1 MESLE
6 SVLWLLGEG
15 AAYLTTL
22 PHAAPALRKYVDRE
36 VWVGTGPS
44 AACYIMPARQAAIA
58 VEYTAA
64 EGSPQEAHFR
74 RLVEEGRRSPV
85 KFVAAVSPTAV
96 VTVNVYRA
104 IVLRRDRRRFE
115 AWARHLL
122 GREVWQAIRARQP

>member
-6 SVLWLLGEG
+6 SALWLLGQG
-15 AAYLTTL
+15 TAYLTTL
-22 PHAAPALRKYVDRE
+22 PHADAALREYVERE
-36 VWVGTGPS
+36 VWVGKGPA
-44 AACYIMPARQAAIA
+44 AACYVMPARQATIA

-74 RLVEEGRRSPV
+74 RLVEEGHRSPV

-96 VTVNVYRA
+96 VTVNLYRA

-115 AWARHLL
+115 AWARRLL
-122 GREVWQAIRARQP
+122 GREVWEAIRARQP